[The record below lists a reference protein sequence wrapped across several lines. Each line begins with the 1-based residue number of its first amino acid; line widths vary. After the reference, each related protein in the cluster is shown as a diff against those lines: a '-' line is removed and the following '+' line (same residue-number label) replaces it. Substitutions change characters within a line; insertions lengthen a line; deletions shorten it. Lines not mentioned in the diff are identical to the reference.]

1 MPECYSN
8 KRHICKIIPRFS
20 DYMEVEQAVNR
31 KRIVALILAA
41 VMALPSNAYAALA
54 APGGTDM
61 PLQEETDVQA
71 ELSETEDD
79 RTETPALGVE
89 DKTEISEEGAVPEP
103 DADADLEN
111 PLTGADGAPLEDAI
125 LGAGED
131 SGDNPSQEPAVT
143 AYNLWIGGEQVTD
156 QKLSGSGWE
165 YDPENKTLTLTDAEI
180 TNAAEYAVMAED
192 DLTITGTGVLSADSI
207 VICQTKGSKLTLK
220 RANLTLKSAG
230 SYLIRTVGAVDI
242 NDSTVTYMTEEGK
255 KSDSS
260 GIDSDSIRIAEN
272 SKVTIKSSKGIAL
285 KARKTIEIADSAVE
299 AVSDTG
305 NAIAAGSIS
314 VTGKS
319 NVKAETA
326 SAFDS
331 AVQVG
336 ESNGAPDLTLG
347 DGLLILDD
355 AKPNESK
362 KLEINYTYLVTV
374 EGVYSEGDYKVGGVK
389 DNVYTGYY
397 SGGKSVTVWT
407 GARGPKYILDEVL
420 LDGIEAGS
428 LKWFFDNP
436 DKDPEKEDE
445 KRFFT
450 FDMPEK
456 DVTITLKWKRIS
468 SEPDIIGD
476 FKVDENGKLLGFRDD
491 VTSLPSR
498 IEIPAEVTEIPEGV
512 FSEGI
517 GRKVTG
523 VTFEVSSS
531 LKVVGDN
538 AFKNSS
544 LQKIIF
550 KSQLE
555 SIGRGAFDSC
565 SDLRTVTMPKGVKTI
580 GAEAFRNCT
589 HLSEIDVTSAET
601 IGNQAFEACS
611 ALTEK
616 AFGDN
621 QVLSRI
627 GNHAFR
633 NCTGIAT
640 LELRGRTAKTVS
652 FGTGVFQGCTKLI
665 AVDLPD
671 GLTEISEEAFR
682 DCTSLEEAVVPAS
695 VTAIRDSA
703 FKGCKALKEVNINNQ
718 DGPDGTSAVILVE
731 TSFPSERKKDLT
743 LYGYDGTVEEHAGQ
757 MGYTFKTKFEKY
769 TVSEAETVDP
779 DKGEIKFSTT
789 LNGTPKKSV
798 SVVAGK
804 KVYVRLIPKSNYWVR
819 PGSIDTGNRFEEC
832 VLEKVDGKEV
842 VYSFIIKSSRTSTKV
857 EVGASFDKE
866 TEIKKPTV
874 DVEDASFIRV
884 TRESGSIKTL
894 NFDKAGKEV
903 KLILSTNTNTR
914 DNGSAPWRFKLSS
927 SDPKVAKVESDGT
940 LRSIGMSEN
949 NKCIITAEPNVTA
962 SGVTP
967 GVSMQFEVTVSA
979 KASPE
984 ELQFKLSAFDD
995 LAKSEILTE
1004 DACGYPVIRFNS
1016 SHLAQ
1021 ASRSFDA
1028 VFEALDGDHE
1038 SVFVSANWSVT
1049 DDTIATVESAS
1060 TEDNRNRITVKKGAV
1075 GETGI
1080 NISVKRTGDKE
1091 TLTARLIIQVV
1102 DATPRLKG
1110 GTLTVNVKSN
1120 TGTPFTLVP
1129 VYGYDIDETSL
1140 VLKEKK
1146 GDLPYPEATNLIVR
1160 NGHIMATGN
1169 GGIGS
1174 YEKGRFLIEGR
1185 YTDENGGGVFRVP
1198 VKLNVTDQTPKPT
1211 VTKSGKINLFYWRSD
1226 ILEPEAGSVV
1236 FKQSIKYEE
1245 VDHYEL
1251 VSAEHDQYWST
1262 WETSGR
1268 TDPLAANFHVE
1279 KDEDGNAVVT
1289 RNAAELMKL
1298 KKKAVTSGYLYI
1310 YYKGYNYGNDR
1321 PPKVKVTIPTA
1332 TTKPSY
1338 VLSKTKA
1345 TISNYVS
1352 AGQTY
1357 EIELQDKK
1365 TKERIDLT
1373 GAKVTLGTKTTSKL
1387 KGRID
1392 TENMVNGAGNLSLRF
1407 NEVPVKGKVIFSIQ
1421 KASWS
1426 SAINYTFTL
1435 SKTNSLP
1442 KPKLSVTSLS
1452 FREGSGQSAVVKV
1465 TWNQAEARLVGMD
1478 IWDVNGSGGLSVSY
1492 SENQEEPGTG
1502 IISVQSG
1509 GFLEKG
1515 TYKFRLKPQWDY
1527 GTGYTELGK
1536 NVTLTVKAVAESK
1549 KASISLSGS
1558 DSLDL
1563 LNRDKGAV
1571 YKTKMTNVFGEITDI
1586 KLEEYDSISE
1596 DYTID
1601 GSKHF
1606 EAKAN
1611 ALNGTVS
1618 IYAKKDAAFYKGGSE
1633 KLAGN
1638 SYKLRMRCMV
1648 NGYEVVSKPVTVKVT
1663 QKMPTLELDQE
1674 SLTMYAGERY
1684 FPNVIHE
1691 VRLTKKTQKDVKIL
1705 KVDWAKD
1712 ASKARKEAIEIVGYN
1727 QETGKLTL
1735 KLKNAAR
1742 LKMETEYTLPFVAV
1756 CEGQLVELD
1765 EKDKEVTAGKNFSIK
1780 IKIKK

>member
-1 MPECYSN
+1 
-8 KRHICKIIPRFS
+8 
-20 DYMEVEQAVNR
+20 MEGEQAVNR
-31 KRIVALILAA
+31 KRIVALMLAA
-41 VMALPSNAYAALA
+41 VMALPSHVYAEPA
-54 APGGTDM
+54 APGGADM
-61 PLQEETDVQA
+61 PLLEETGIQA
-71 ELSETEDD
+71 GMPETEDG
-79 RTETPALGVE
+79 RTEAPAAE
-89 DKTEISEEGAVPEP
+89 DSKEEAPVQDTGNAPADPTGSEELAEPEAP
-103 DADADLEN
+103 TLD
-111 PLTGADGAPLEDAI
+111 TGNGVDGSEEDSVTGTEDAA
-125 LGAGED
+125 GAGEGSEGD
-131 SGDNPSQEPAVT
+131 SAQEPAAVT
-143 AYNLWIGGEQVTD
+143 YDLWIGGAQVTD
-156 QKLSGSGWE
+156 QNLSGSGWT
-165 YDPENKTLTLTDAEI
+165 YDPENKILTLADAEL
-180 TNAAEYAVMAED
+180 TSTGDYAVMAED
-192 DLTITGTGVLSADSI
+192 DLTITGTGTLSAGNI

-220 RANLTLKSAG
+220 KADLTLKSAG
-230 SYLIRTVGAVDI
+230 SYLIRTIGAVDI
-242 NDSTVTYMTEEGK
+242 SDSTITYITEEGK

-260 GIDSDSIRIAEN
+260 GIDSDSLRIAEN
-272 SKVTIKSSKGIAL
+272 SKVTIHSSKGIAL
-285 KARKTIEIADSAVE
+285 KARKTLEIADSVVE
-299 AVSDTG
+299 AVSDASS
-305 NAIAAGSIS
+305 AITAGSIS

-319 NVKAETA
+319 NVKAETS
-326 SAFDS
+326 SAFDG

-336 ESNGAPDLTLG
+336 ENNGVPDLTLG

-362 KLEINYTYLVTV
+362 RFEISYTYLVTV
-374 EGVYSEGDYKVGGVK
+374 EGVYSEGSYKVGEVK
-389 DNVYTGYY
+389 DNIYTGYY
-397 SGGKSVTVWT
+397 SAGKNVTVWT
-407 GARGPKYILDEVL
+407 GERSPRYVLDEVI
-420 LDGIEAGS
+420 LDGIEANS
-428 LKWFFDNP
+428 LNWSFDNP
-436 DKDPEKEDE
+436 DKDPGKEDPQ
-445 KRFFT
+445 RFFT
-450 FDMPEK
+450 FIMPEK
-456 DVTITLKWKRIS
+456 DVSITLKWKRIS
-468 SEPDIIGD
+468 DEPDIIGD
-476 FKVDENGKLLGFRDD
+476 FKVDENGKLIGFRDD

-517 GRKVTG
+517 GRKVTE

-531 LKVVGDN
+531 LKVIGDN

-555 SIGRGAFDSC
+555 SIGKGAFDSC

-589 HLSEIDVTSAET
+589 HLSEIDVTNAET
-601 IGNQAFEACS
+601 IGDQAFEACS

-633 NCTGIAT
+633 NCKGIAV
-640 LELRGRTAKTVS
+640 LKLRGRTAKTVS
-652 FGTGVFQGCTKLI
+652 FGTGVFQGCTELV

-671 GLTEISEEAFR
+671 GLVEISEEAFR
-682 DCTSLEEAVVPAS
+682 DCIAMEEAVVPAS
-695 VTAIRDSA
+695 VIAVRDSA
-703 FKGCKALKEVNINNQ
+703 FRGCKALKKVTINNQ

-731 TSFPSERKKDLT
+731 TSFPSERGKELT
-743 LYGYDGTVEEHAGQ
+743 LWGYDGTVEEHAGQ
-757 MGYTFKTKFEKY
+757 MGYTFQTRFEKY
-769 TVSEAETVDP
+769 TVSEAETVNSEQ
-779 DKGEIKFSTT
+779 GEIKFSTA
-789 LNGTPKKSV
+789 LNGALKKSV

-819 PGSIDTGNRFEEC
+819 PGSVSLESKFEEC

-842 VYSFIIKSSRTSTKV
+842 VYSFIIEPSRTSTKV
-857 EVGASFDKE
+857 NVSASFDKE
-866 TEIKKPTV
+866 TEVKKPTV
-874 DVEDASFIRV
+874 DVEDVGFIRV

-914 DNGSAPWRFKLSS
+914 DRGSAPWRFKLSS

-995 LAKSEILTE
+995 LAKSEIITE

-1038 SVFVSANWSVT
+1038 SVFVSATWSVT
-1049 DDTIATVESAS
+1049 DDTIATIESTA

-1080 NISVKRTGDKE
+1080 NVSVKRTGDKE

-1102 DATPRLKG
+1102 DATPRLKEK
-1110 GTLTVNVKSN
+1110 TVTVNVKSN

-1129 VYGYDIDETSL
+1129 VYGYDIDESSL
-1140 VLKEKK
+1140 VLKEKRE
-1146 GDLPYPEATNLIVR
+1146 DLPYPEATNLIVR
-1160 NGHIMATGN
+1160 NGRIMATGN
-1169 GGIGS
+1169 GGIGN
-1174 YEKGRFLIEGR
+1174 YEKGRFLIEGY
-1185 YTDENGGGVFRVP
+1185 YTDEKGGGVFRVP
-1198 VKLNVTDQTPKPT
+1198 VKLTVTDQTPKPA

-1226 ILEPEAGSVV
+1226 IPDPEAGSVV
-1236 FKQSIKYEE
+1236 FKQNIESEE
-1245 VDHYEL
+1245 VEKYEL
-1251 VSAEHDQYWST
+1251 VSAEHDQYWNI
-1262 WETSGR
+1262 WEASGR

-1279 KDEDGNAVVT
+1279 KDADGNAVVT

-1298 KKKAVTSGYLYI
+1298 KNKAVTSGYLYI
-1310 YYKGYNYGNDR
+1310 YYKGYTYNNNER
-1321 PPKVKVTIPTA
+1321 PPKVKISIPTV
-1332 TTKPSY
+1332 TTKPSC
-1338 VLSKTKA
+1338 VLSKTKTA
-1345 TISNYVS
+1345 ISNYVQ

-1357 EIELQDKK
+1357 EIELLDKK

-1373 GAKVTLGTKTTSKL
+1373 GAQVELGTKTTSAL

-1392 TENMVNGAGNLSLRF
+1392 TGNMVNEAGNLSLRF
-1407 NEVPVKGKVIFSIQ
+1407 SGAPVKGKVIFKVQ

-1442 KPKLSVTSLS
+1442 KPKLSVSSLS
-1452 FREGSGQSAVVKV
+1452 FREGSGQSATVKV
-1465 TWNQAEARLVGMD
+1465 TWNQPEAKLVNMD
-1478 IWDVNGSGGLSVSY
+1478 VSSSNDGGISVSY
-1492 SENQEEPGTG
+1492 NENYEEPGTG
-1502 IISVQSG
+1502 VISVQSS
-1509 GFLEKG
+1509 GFLYKG

-1527 GTGYTELGK
+1527 GTGYPQSGK
-1536 NVTLTVKAVAESK
+1536 NVTLTIKAVAESK
-1549 KASISLSGS
+1549 KASITLSGN
-1558 DSLDL
+1558 DTLDL
-1563 LNRDKGAV
+1563 LNRDKAAV
-1571 YKTKMTNVFGEITDI
+1571 YKVKMTNVFGAITDI
-1586 KLEEYDSISE
+1586 KLEIFDDIYGEIDNE
-1596 DYTID
+1596 YTID
-1601 GSKHF
+1601 GSKYF

-1611 ALNGTVS
+1611 ALEGTVS
-1618 IYAKKDAAFYKGGSE
+1618 LYAKKDAVFFKGGSR
-1633 KLAGN
+1633 KIAGN

-1648 NGYEVVSKPVTVKVT
+1648 NGYEVVSKAVTVKVT
-1663 QKMPTLELDQE
+1663 QKMPTLELDKE

-1684 FPNVIHE
+1684 FPNMLHE
-1691 VRLTKKTQKDVKIL
+1691 VKLTKKTQENVKIL
-1705 KVDWAKD
+1705 KVDWTKD
-1712 ASKARKEAIEIVGYN
+1712 ASKARKEAIEIVGYDPG
-1727 QETGKLTL
+1727 TGKLTL

-1756 CEGQLVELD
+1756 CEGQFVELD
-1765 EKDKEVTAGKNFSIK
+1765 EKDKEVSGGKAFNIK
-1780 IKIKK
+1780 LTIKK

>member
-61 PLQEETDVQA
+61 PLQEETDAQA
-71 ELSETEDD
+71 ELSETENGQ
-79 RTETPALGVE
+79 TETPAFGVE
-89 DKTEISEEGAVPEP
+89 DKTDISEEGTKPEP
-103 DADADLEN
+103 EDTELEN
-111 PLTGADGAPLEDAI
+111 PLAGADGAPLEDAV

-131 SGDNPSQEPAVT
+131 SGDNPSQEPAAV

-192 DLTITGTGVLSADSI
+192 DLTITGTGVLSADSM

-285 KARKTIEIADSAVE
+285 KARKTLEIADSAVE

-305 NAIAAGSIS
+305 NAIAAGSMS

-420 LDGIEAGS
+420 LDGIEADS
-428 LKWFFDNP
+428 LAWSFGNP
-436 DKDPEKEDE
+436 DKDPEKEDD

-450 FDMPEK
+450 FIMPEK

-517 GRKVTG
+517 GRRVTE

-531 LKVVGDN
+531 LKVIGDN

-565 SDLRTVTMPKGVKTI
+565 SDLKTVTMPKGVKTI

-589 HLSEIDVTSAET
+589 HLSEIDVTNAET

-665 AVDLPD
+665 VVDLPD
-671 GLTEISEEAFR
+671 GLMEISEEAFR
-682 DCTSLEEAVVPAS
+682 GCTVMEKAVVPAS
-695 VTAIRDSA
+695 VTAIRESA
-703 FKGCKALKEVNINNQ
+703 FKECNALKEVVINNQ
-718 DGPDGTSAVILVE
+718 DGPNGTSNIFLDDAAFPIERGKELV
-731 TSFPSERKKDLT
+731 LW
-743 LYGYDGTVEEHAGQ
+743 GYDGTVEDHAGQ
-757 MGYTFKTKFEKY
+757 MGYTFQTRFEKY
-769 TVSEAETVDP
+769 TVSEAGTVNSER
-779 DKGEIKFSTT
+779 GEIKFSTT
-789 LNGTPKKSV
+789 LNGTLRKSV

-804 KVYVRLIPKSNYWVR
+804 KVYARLIPKSDYWVS
-819 PGSIDTGNRFEEC
+819 PETITTGEHLEKF

-842 VYSFIIKSSRTSTKV
+842 VYSFIVTSSRTSTKV
-857 EVGASFDKE
+857 NVTASFKKE
-866 TEIKKPTV
+866 REIKKPTV
-874 DVEDASFIRV
+874 NVEDAGFIRV
-884 TRESGSIKTL
+884 TKESGSIKTL

-903 KLILSTNTNTR
+903 KLILKSNTY
-914 DNGSAPWRFKLSS
+914 DDELEKGSEPWRFKLSS

-949 NKCIITAEPNVTA
+949 NKCIITAEPNTTA
-962 SGVTP
+962 SGVT
-967 GVSMQFEVTVSA
+967 MQFEVTVSA

-984 ELQFKLSAFDD
+984 ELKFKLSAFDD
-995 LAKSEILTE
+995 LAKSEMITE

-1080 NISVKRTGDKE
+1080 NVSVKRTGDKE

-1129 VYGYDIDETSL
+1129 VYGYDINETSL
-1140 VLKEKK
+1140 VLKKNEV
-1146 GDLPYPEATNLIVR
+1146 GYPEATNLIVR

-1174 YEKGRFLIEGR
+1174 YEKGRFLIEGH
-1185 YTDENGGGVFRVP
+1185 YTDEKGGGVFRVP
-1198 VKLNVTDQTPKPT
+1198 VKLTVTDQTPKPT

-1226 ILEPEAGSVV
+1226 IPEPEAGSVV

-1262 WETSGR
+1262 WEASGR

-1465 TWNQAEARLVGMD
+1465 TWNQQEARLVGMD

-1502 IISVQSG
+1502 IIFVQSG

-1586 KLEEYDSISE
+1586 KLEVFDDINEVNDG
-1596 DYTID
+1596 YTID
-1601 GSKHF
+1601 GSKYF

-1618 IYAKKDAAFYKGGSE
+1618 LYAKKDAVFYKGGSE
-1633 KLAGN
+1633 KRAGN

>member
-1 MPECYSN
+1 
-8 KRHICKIIPRFS
+8 
-20 DYMEVEQAVNR
+20 MEGEQAVNR

-41 VMALPSNAYAALA
+41 VMALPSHVYAEPA
-54 APGGTDM
+54 APGGADM
-61 PLQEETDVQA
+61 PLSEETDVQA
-71 ELSETEDD
+71 GMPETEDGQ
-79 RTETPALGVE
+79 TEAPEMEKSKEEAPVQDTGNAPADPAGSEELAEPGAPALDTGNE
-89 DKTEISEEGAVPEP
+89 ADGSEEDPAAGTEAAV
-103 DADADLEN
+103 
-111 PLTGADGAPLEDAI
+111 
-125 LGAGED
+125 GAGEGSEGD
-131 SGDNPSQEPAVT
+131 SAQNPAAVT
-143 AYNLWIGGEQVTD
+143 YDLWIGGAQVTG
-156 QKLSGSGWE
+156 QNLSGAGWT
-165 YDPENKTLTLTDAEI
+165 YDPENKILTFTDAELI
-180 TNAAEYAVMAED
+180 GTDDYAVMTED
-192 DLTITGTGVLSADSI
+192 DLTITGTGTLSAGNI

-220 RANLTLKSAG
+220 KANLTLKSAG
-230 SYLIRTVGAVDI
+230 SYLIRTIGAVDI
-242 NDSTVTYMTEEGK
+242 SDSTITYITEEGK

-260 GIDSDSIRIAEN
+260 GIDSDSLRITEN
-272 SKVTIKSSKGIAL
+272 SKVIINSSKGVAL
-285 KARKTIEIADSAVE
+285 KAKKTLEIADSVVE
-299 AVSDTG
+299 AASDASS
-305 NAIAAGSIS
+305 AITAGSIR

-319 NVKAETA
+319 NVKAETS
-326 SAFDS
+326 SAFDG

-336 ESNGAPDLTLG
+336 ENNGVPDLTLG
-347 DGLLILDD
+347 AGLLILDD

-362 KLEINYTYLVTV
+362 RFEISYTYLVTV
-374 EGVYSEGDYKVGGVK
+374 EGVYGEGDYKIGEVK
-389 DNVYTGYY
+389 DNIYTGYY
-397 SGGKSVTVWT
+397 SAGKNVKIWT
-407 GARGPKYILDEVL
+407 GERSPRYVLDEVI
-420 LDGIEAGS
+420 LDGIEANS
-428 LKWFFDNP
+428 LDWSFDNP
-436 DKDPEKEDE
+436 DKDPNKEDPQ
-445 KRFFT
+445 RFFT
-450 FDMPEK
+450 FIMPEK
-456 DVTITLKWKRIS
+456 DVSITLKWKRIS
-468 SEPDIIGD
+468 DEPDIIGD

-517 GRKVTG
+517 GRKVTE
-523 VTFEVSSS
+523 VTFEASSS
-531 LKVVGDN
+531 LKVIGDN

-565 SDLRTVTMPKGVKTI
+565 SDLTTVTMPKGVKNI

-589 HLSEIDVTSAET
+589 HLSEIDVTNAET

-616 AFGDN
+616 AFGNN
-621 QVLSRI
+621 QILSRI

-633 NCTGIAT
+633 NCTGITT

-652 FGTGVFQGCTKLI
+652 FGTGVFQGCTKLV

-671 GLTEISEEAFR
+671 GLMEISEEAFR
-682 DCTSLEEAVVPAS
+682 DCVSMEEAVVPAS

-703 FKGCKALKEVNINNQ
+703 FKGCKVLKKVTINNQ

-731 TSFPSERKKDLT
+731 TSFPSERGKELT
-743 LYGYDGTVEEHAGQ
+743 LWGYDGTIEEHAGQ
-757 MGYTFKTKFEKY
+757 MGYTFQTKFEKY
-769 TVSEAETVDP
+769 TVSEAETVGH
-779 DKGEIKFSTT
+779 GEIKFSTT
-789 LNGTPKKSV
+789 LNGTLKKSV

-804 KVYVRLIPKSNYWVR
+804 KVYARLIPEGDYWVR
-819 PGSIDTGNRFEEC
+819 PGSVSTGNYFEEC

-842 VYSFIIKSSRTSTKV
+842 VYSFIVKSSRTSTKV
-857 EVGASFDKE
+857 DVSASFDKE
-866 TEIKKPTV
+866 AEIKKPTV

-884 TRESGSIKTL
+884 TRESGSIKSL

-903 KLILSTNTNTR
+903 KLILSSNTHTK
-914 DNGSAPWRFKLSS
+914 DQGSAPWRFKLSS

-940 LRSIGMSEN
+940 LRSIGMSETS
-949 NKCIITAEPNVTA
+949 NKCIITAEPNVTV
-962 SGVTP
+962 SGITP

-984 ELQFKLSAFDD
+984 ELQFKLSDFDD
-995 LAKSEILTE
+995 LAKSEIITE

-1021 ASRSFDA
+1021 SGRSFDA

-1038 SVFVSANWSVT
+1038 SVFVSAAWSVT
-1049 DDTIATVESAS
+1049 DDTIATIESTA
-1060 TEDNRNRITVKKGAV
+1060 TEDNSNRITVKKGAI
-1075 GETGI
+1075 GETAI
-1080 NISVKRTGDKE
+1080 NVSVKRTGDKE

-1102 DATPRLKG
+1102 DATPRLKE
-1110 GTLTVNVKSN
+1110 GTVTVNVKSN

-1160 NGHIMATGN
+1160 NGRIMATGN

-1174 YEKGRFLIEGR
+1174 YEKGRFLIEGY
-1185 YTDENGGGVFRVP
+1185 YTDEKGGGVFRVP
-1198 VKLNVTDQTPKPT
+1198 VKLTVTDQTPKPT
-1211 VTKSGKINLFYWRSD
+1211 VTKSGKVNLFYCRSD
-1226 ILEPEAGSVV
+1226 VPDPEAGSVL

-1251 VSAEHDQYWST
+1251 VSAEHDKYWMT
-1262 WETSGR
+1262 WDAQGR
-1268 TDPLAANFHVE
+1268 TDPLAFNFHVE

-1289 RNAAELMKL
+1289 RNAVELRKL
-1298 KKKAVTSGYLYI
+1298 KNKTVTSGYLYI
-1310 YYKGYNYGNDR
+1310 YYKGYNYENER
-1321 PPKVKVTIPTA
+1321 PPKVKISIPTA

-1338 VLSKTKA
+1338 VLSKTKTA
-1345 TISNYVS
+1345 ISNYVS

-1357 EIELQDKK
+1357 EIELLDKK

-1373 GAKVTLGTKTTSKL
+1373 GAEVTLGAKTTSAL
-1387 KGRID
+1387 KTKID
-1392 TENMVNGAGNLSLRF
+1392 TENMVNGAGNLSLKF
-1407 NEVPVKGKVIFSIQ
+1407 NQTPVKGKVIFSVQ
-1421 KASWS
+1421 KKSWS

-1435 SKTNSLP
+1435 SKTSSLP

-1452 FREGSGQSAVVKV
+1452 FREDSGSQSATVKV
-1465 TWNQAEARLVGMD
+1465 TWNQPEARLVDMLVT
-1478 IWDVNGSGGLSVSY
+1478 DVKGSGVLSVSY
-1492 SENQEEPGTG
+1492 NESQEEQGTG
-1502 IISVQSG
+1502 VISVQSNSY
-1509 GFLEKG
+1509 LSKG
-1515 TYKFRLKPQWDY
+1515 TYKFRLMPYWDY
-1527 GTGYTELGK
+1527 GAGITMPGK
-1536 NVTLTVKAVAESK
+1536 NVTLTIKAVAESK
-1549 KASISLSGS
+1549 KASISLTGK
-1558 DSLDL
+1558 DTLDL
-1563 LNRDKGAV
+1563 LNRDKAAV
-1571 YKTKMTNVFGEITDI
+1571 YKVKMTNVFGAITDI

-1611 ALNGTVS
+1611 ALDGTVS
-1618 IYAKKDAAFYKGGSE
+1618 LYAKKDAIFYKGGSE

-1638 SYKLRMRCMV
+1638 SYKLRMKCMV
-1648 NGYEVVSKPVTVKVT
+1648 NGYEVTSKAVTVKVT
-1663 QKMPTLELDQE
+1663 QKMPTLELNQE

-1684 FPNVIHE
+1684 FPNMVHE
-1691 VRLTKKTQKDVKIL
+1691 VKLTKKTQADVKIL

-1712 ASKARKEAIEIVGYN
+1712 ASKARKEAIEIVGYD

-1742 LKMETEYTLPFVAV
+1742 LKMETEYTLPLVAV
-1756 CEGQLVELD
+1756 CEGQFVELD
-1765 EKDKEVTAGKNFSIK
+1765 EKDKEVSAGKNFSIK